1 MYCRRLGMA
10 TLDDL
15 VAALEDSDPATT
27 TTSVR
32 QPVALRRALKAAV
45 ELGLAPSANDAT
57 NESVRIEL
65 EHFALRR
72 ALDEHYETYPW
83 TKPSLYQLGYATAV
97 LERSPLTERKDL
109 LRQAAKEITRVR
121 PDASGEDVL
130 LWAHSLLVHEARTSR
145 A

>member
-1 MYCRRLGMA
+1 MA
-10 TLDDL
+10 ALDDL
-15 VAALEDSDPATT
+15 VSALDDSDSATT

-32 QPVALRRALKAAV
+32 QPVALRRALKIAV

-72 ALDEHYETYPW
+72 ALEEHYEAYPW
-83 TKPSLYQLGYATAV
+83 TKPSLYQLGHAAAV
-97 LERSPLTERKDL
+97 VERSPLTERKDL
-109 LRQAAKEITRVR
+109 LRQAAREIRRVR

-130 LWAHSLLVHEARTSR
+130 LWAHSLLTHEARTSR